1 MSGFLR
7 SVVQLLPLLA
17 VALFMPVTYAQEL
30 GPDALVRVVSRD
42 VTAAIKQDG
51 NIRAGNTKKLV
62 DLVESMILP
71 HVDTA
76 RMTRLAVGA
85 GWRQATPEQ
94 QQRLTE
100 EFTTLLIHTYSAAL
114 VSYSD
119 QVMDIKPVRAQS
131 SDTEVTVK
139 SEIRQPGAQA
149 IAFEFTMEKSPSGWK
164 VYDIKIAGVSLVST
178 YRGTFQEEIRNR
190 GIEGLIALLSTKNR
204 QNSRRLAPVN
214 S

>member
-17 VALFMPVTYAQEL
+17 VALFAPLTYAQEL
-30 GPDALVRVVSRD
+30 GPDALVRAVSRD
-42 VTAAIKQDG
+42 VTAAIKQDR

-131 SDTEVTVK
+131 SDAEVTVK

-149 IAFEFTMEKSPSGWK
+149 IAFDFTMEKSPSGWK
-164 VYDIKIAGVSLVST
+164 VYDIKIGGVSLVST
-178 YRGTFQEEIRNR
+178 YRGTFHEEIRNR

-204 QNSRRLAPVN
+204 QNSRRIAPVN